1 MLMALKQLTLRRDD
15 VCAHCSTPVAE
26 GSTAWWDGPSRSV
39 CCAACEPSQRLRPLK
54 RRSTERHDRAAGER
68 RLARRLDMEV
78 DDDSAVLH
86 NRQVPGT
93 RGKAHHV
100 VIAPTGIWLIDAKPF
115 TGRVRR
121 RNVGGWI
128 SSGERLFIGN
138 HNRTKL
144 VETMAWQVV
153 AVRAQLDHVGLG
165 EVPVR
170 PVLCLTTAQW
180 GRFARPF
187 HLGGVLVTWPAA
199 LIPAISHDDGVHLLD
214 ESTVELLAQ
223 HLGSSLPVV

>member
-1 MLMALKQLTLRRDD
+1 MALKQLTLRRDD
-15 VCAHCSTPVAE
+15 ICADCSSPVSE

-39 CCAACEPSQRLRPLK
+39 FCAACEPSRRHRPLP
-54 RRSTERHDRAAGER
+54 RSSTERAARAVGER

-78 DDDSAVLH
+78 DEDAAVLH
-86 NRQVPGT
+86 NRKVPGT
-93 RGKAHHV
+93 RGKAHHI
-100 VIAPTGIWLIDAKPF
+100 VIAPTGIWLIDAKHF

-144 VETMAWQVV
+144 VEAMAWQVV
-153 AVRAQLDHVGLG
+153 AVRAQLDPVGLG

-170 PVLCLTTAQW
+170 PALCLTASQW

-187 HLGGVLVTWPAA
+187 HVDGVLVTWPAA
-199 LIPAISHDDGVHLLD
+199 LVSAISHDDGVRMLD
-214 ESTVELLAQ
+214 EATVELLAH

>member
-1 MLMALKQLTLRRDD
+1 MTLKQLTLRRDD
-15 VCAHCSTPVAE
+15 MCAHCSTPVAE

-39 CCAACEPSQRLRPLK
+39 ICAACEPSQRLRPLA
-54 RRSTERHDRAAGER
+54 RSSADRADRGAGER

-78 DDDSAVLH
+78 PEDAAVLH
-86 NRQVPGT
+86 NRQVPGA

-100 VIAPTGIWLIDAKPF
+100 IIAPTGIWLIDAKHF

-138 HNRTKL
+138 HNRTRL
-144 VETMAWQVV
+144 IEAMAWQVV
-153 AVRAQLDHVGLG
+153 AVRAQLDRVGHG
-165 EVPVR
+165 GVPVR
-170 PVLCLTTAQW
+170 PALCLTAAQW

-187 HLGGVLVTWPAA
+187 DIDGVLVAWPGA
-199 LIPAISHDDGVHLLD
+199 LVRAISTDDGVRMLD
-214 ESTVELLAQ
+214 AATVETLTH

>member
-1 MLMALKQLTLRRDD
+1 MALKRLTLRRDD
-15 VCAHCSTPVAE
+15 MCAHCSTPVWE

-39 CCAACEPSQRLRPLK
+39 FCADCEPSQRVRPLP
-54 RRSTERHDRAAGER
+54 RSNADRADRAAGER

-78 DDDSAVLH
+78 PEDAAVLH
-86 NRQVPGT
+86 DRQVPGA
-93 RGKAHHV
+93 RGKAHHI
-100 VIAPTGIWLIDAKPF
+100 VIAPTGIWLIDAKHF

-128 SSGERLFIGN
+128 SSGERLFVGN

-144 VETMAWQVV
+144 IDAMSWQVV
-153 AVRAQLDHVGLG
+153 AVRAQLDPVGHG
-165 EVPVR
+165 EVAVR
-170 PVLCLTTAQW
+170 PVMCLTNAQW

-187 HLGGVLVTWPAA
+187 HVDGVLVAWPGALVTAIATDDRVRMLDAA
-199 LIPAISHDDGVHLLD
+199 
-214 ESTVELLAQ
+214 TVEVLAH